1 MTVGTKCKR
10 RPVSCFFLYMKVF
23 ALAALLVAAAAC
35 GSPSSPSKTN
45 GTTAGG
51 CEVITGN
58 TTTSFPAS
66 GGSATISIRTTSAC
80 TWGAVSNAAFL
91 TITQGASGAG
101 DGAIGFSVAPNTGA
115 QRTAAIQVTD
125 SNTAVADT
133 VITITQ
139 SAP

>member
-1 MTVGTKCKR
+1 MKRSMSNRLSSHIHFLSARIHLISVLAFIVGAT
-10 RPVSCFFLYMKVF
+10 
-23 ALAALLVAAAAC
+23 AC
-35 GSPSSPSKTN
+35 GGSPSSPSRSSS
-45 GTTAGG
+45 AGG

-58 TTTSFPAS
+58 TTTTFPAS
-66 GGSATISIRTTSAC
+66 GGSATISIRTPSTC

-101 DGAIGFSVAPNTGA
+101 DGTIAFAVAVNTGA
-115 QRTAAIQVTD
+115 QRTAALTVTD